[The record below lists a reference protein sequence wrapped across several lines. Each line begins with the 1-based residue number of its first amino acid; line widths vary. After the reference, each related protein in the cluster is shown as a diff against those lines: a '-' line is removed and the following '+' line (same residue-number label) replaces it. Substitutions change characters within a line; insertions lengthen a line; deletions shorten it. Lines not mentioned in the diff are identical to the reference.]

1 MNFVGDTASPISIV
15 KAVLRDRQ
23 SGGGSKASTNQTCAH
38 WNALR
43 VPRDGWKAAVMG
55 KFSRDKGARNERK
68 LVNMIQSHGIDAKR
82 VPLSGAADGFKG
94 DIIMGQWTIEAKLRA
109 DGFKQI
115 YDWIDGDSDL
125 LVIGRDRSPPLAV
138 LDLRDLLDIL
148 AGRHT
153 KTIDQIRLHQAK
165 WGD

>member
-1 MNFVGDTASPISIV
+1 MP
-15 KAVLRDRQ
+15 R
-23 SGGGSKASTNQTCAH
+23 GG
-38 WNALR
+38 L
-43 VPRDGWKAAVMG
+43 KAAAMG

-68 LVNMIQSHGIDAKR
+68 LVNLIQSHGIDAKR

-115 YDWIDGDSDL
+115 YDWLDGDSDL

>member
-1 MNFVGDTASPISIV
+1 MNFVVDTASPTSIV
-15 KAVLRDRQ
+15 RAVLRGRL
-23 SGGGSKASTNQTCAH
+23 SGGGNRGFISLMCAH
-38 WNALR
+38 LNALR
-43 VPRDGWKAAVMG
+43 VPRGGWRAAVMG

-68 LVNMIQSHGIDAKR
+68 LVNLIQSHGIDAKR

-153 KTIDQIRLHQAK
+153 KTIDQIRTHQAK

>member
-1 MNFVGDTASPISIV
+1 M
-15 KAVLRDRQ
+15 
-23 SGGGSKASTNQTCAH
+23 CAH
-38 WNALR
+38 LNALR
-43 VPRDGWKAAVMG
+43 VPRDGWKAAQMG

-68 LVNMIQSHGIDAKR
+68 LVNIIQSHGIEAVR
-82 VPLSGAADGFKG
+82 VPLSGAATGFKG
-94 DIIMGQWTIEAKLRA
+94 DIKMGQWTIEAKLRA
-109 DGFKQI
+109 EGFKQI
-115 YDWIDGDSDL
+115 YDWIDGDCDF

-153 KTIDQIRLHQAK
+153 KTINQIRLHQAK